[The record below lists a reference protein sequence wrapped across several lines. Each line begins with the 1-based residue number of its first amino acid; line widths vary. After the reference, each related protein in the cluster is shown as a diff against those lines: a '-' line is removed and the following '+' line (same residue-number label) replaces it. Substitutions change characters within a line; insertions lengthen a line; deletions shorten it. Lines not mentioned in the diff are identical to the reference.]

1 MKQAN
6 DIGHNHPP
14 IPIDGNDLKVAK
26 TAANQLPANFEFD
39 AAEKAAKQHFAK
51 YRETRRLS
59 NEERRQ
65 ATQAVFEIYAATAAK
80 LELQERLKSRSI
92 KKGIPLKKADLAI
105 AVIRYY
111 SGYEKPEPV
120 NRYANVLR
128 EVALRNVPPTK
139 LAEYLK
145 EHGIDKLHKAYQERN
160 KRAAAEMSEASEA
173 SDDSDDSDN
182 RERTAAKRKSREL
195 DGTKPSLE
203 TEDLIITWDRAKAGK
218 FKPGTRLLVW
228 IKIVDD
234 NSGKVF
240 GVFGRQRN
248 GAKAKAHSILSNEVR
263 RAS

>member
-6 DIGHNHPP
+6 DAGDNHRP

-26 TAANQLPANFEFD
+26 TAAKQLPANFELD
-39 AAEKAAKQHFAK
+39 AAEKAAKQHFDK

-65 ATQAVFEIYAATAAK
+65 ATQAAFEIYAATAAK
-80 LELQERLKSRSI
+80 LELQERLKSRCI
-92 KKGIPLKKADLAI
+92 KKGIALKKADLAI
-105 AVIRYY
+105 VVIRYY

-128 EVALRNVPPTK
+128 EVALRNVPPNK

-145 EHGIDKLHKAYQERN
+145 EHGIDKLHKAYQDR
-160 KRAAAEMSEASEA
+160 KKSVAAEMSEAS
-173 SDDSDDSDN
+173 DDSDN
-182 RERTAAKRKSREL
+182 GERTAAKRKSRGL
-195 DGTKPSLE
+195 DGSKRRPE
-203 TEDLIITWDRAKAGK
+203 TAHLIITWDRAEAGK
-218 FKPGTRLLVW
+218 FKAGTRLLAW

-234 NSGKVF
+234 NRGKVY
-240 GVFGRQRN
+240 GVFGRQKN
-248 GAKAKAHSILSNEVR
+248 GAKAKAYSILSNEVR